1 MDALLLARIQFGLT
15 AFFHFLYPPLTIGLG
30 ALLVITE
37 GIYVY
42 SKNEDYLKITR
53 FFVKL
58 FAINFVVGVAT
69 GIVLEFQFGTNWS
82 QYSAYVG
89 TIFGSPLA
97 IEGLFAFFME
107 SIFVGVMLFGWNRLS
122 PKAHWVSTILTAFG
136 SALSGV
142 WIIVANSWM
151 QTPAGYKIVNGKP
164 IMTNFLHVVFNPY
177 FSAEFTHTIMGAW
190 EYGAFFMAGVAS
202 WFLMKNNK
210 DMVMRKALKVAII
223 AGIFIS
229 VIQIILGDVS
239 AKEVVKYQPTKLAMM
254 EAQWKTQKDAPE
266 VLFTVPNEAQQKDYF
281 SIKVPYLLSML
292 ATGNPYGKVMG
303 LDGAIKYIAHKDHIT
318 NLKPSMF
325 PVDAVYTT
333 FHIMMYIGFYLAG
346 IMLIALILFWK
357 DKLYNNKFFLKVLW
371 YSTFLPLLALEM
383 GWCTTEIGRQPF
395 TVYGLLETQNS
406 VSPNVSVFEVVLSLA
421 MFITIYLI
429 LLSFALFLFKKEL
442 KERVEG
448 KDELNAKPKGV

>member
-202 WFLMKNNK
+202 WFLIKNNK

>member
-42 SKNEDYLKITR
+42 SKNEDYLRITR

-82 QYSAYVG
+82 QYSSYVG

-122 PKAHWVSTILTAFG
+122 PKVHWIATILTAFG
-136 SALSGV
+136 ATLSGV

-177 FSAEFTHTIMGAW
+177 FPAEFTHTIMGAW

-202 WFLMKNNK
+202 WFLIKNNK
-210 DMVMRKALKVAII
+210 DMVMRKALKIAII
-223 AGIFIS
+223 AGIFVS
-229 VIQIILGDVS
+229 VVQIILGDVS

-266 VLFTVPNEAQQKDYF
+266 VLFAIPNEAKQTNSF
-281 SIKVPYLLSML
+281 AIKIPYLLSLL
-292 ATGNPYGKVMG
+292 ATGNPFSKVMG
-303 LDGAIKYIAHKDHIT
+303 LDSSIKYIAHKDHIT

-325 PVDAVYTT
+325 PVAAVYAT

-346 IMLIALILFWK
+346 VMLLALILYWK
-357 DKLYNNKFFLKVLW
+357 DKLYDNKLFLKLLW

>member
-346 IMLIALILFWK
+346 IMQIALILFWK

>member
-42 SKNEDYLKITR
+42 SKNEDYLRITR

-82 QYSAYVG
+82 QYSSYVG

-122 PKAHWVSTILTAFG
+122 PKVHWIATILTAFG
-136 SALSGV
+136 ATLSGV

-177 FSAEFTHTIMGAW
+177 FPAEFTHTIMGAW

-202 WFLMKNNK
+202 WFLIKNNK
-210 DMVMRKALKVAII
+210 DMVMRKALKIAII
-223 AGIFIS
+223 AGIFVS
-229 VIQIILGDVS
+229 VVQIILGDVS

-266 VLFTVPNEAQQKDYF
+266 VLFAIPNQAKQTNSF
-281 SIKVPYLLSML
+281 AIKIPYLLSLL
-292 ATGNPYGKVMG
+292 ATGNPYGKVRG
-303 LDGAIKYIAHKDHIT
+303 LDSSIKYIAHKDHIT

-325 PVDAVYTT
+325 PVDAVYAT

-346 IMLIALILFWK
+346 VMLIALILYWK
-357 DKLYNNKFFLKVLW
+357 DKLYDNKLFLKLLW

-406 VSPNVSVFEVVLSLA
+406 VSPNVSVLEVVLSLV

>member
-1 MDALLLARIQFGLT
+1 
-15 AFFHFLYPPLTIGLG
+15 LTIGLG